1 MINPFSSEVV
11 CKVTL
16 INGQCDVL
24 LNGSLLISGTSNQC
38 MSKIRNTI
46 MNSSYRT
53 ISENSIKFIIDSKIT
68 SPQISPQI
76 ADDKNYFVNQLRL
89 LATSCKC
96 KFKIQAGIH
105 FIS

>member
-53 ISENSIKFIIDSKIT
+53 ISENSIKFIIDSKNT
-68 SPQISPQI
+68 SQEI
-76 ADDKNYFVNQLRL
+76 ADDINYFVNQLRL

>member
-53 ISENSIKFIIDSKIT
+53 ISENSIKFIIDSKNT
-68 SPQISPQI
+68 SQEI